1 MYRICKVMNISKTL
15 SFQYAIYIKDK
26 ISFFFLTMSSKSDVY
41 FTFIAHFTFILHFGL
56 AIVQLFNTTRS

>member
-1 MYRICKVMNISKTL
+1 MYRICKVTNISKTL

-41 FTFIAHFTFILHFGL
+41 FTFIAHHILD
-56 AIVQLFNTTRS
+56 